1 MGSFN
6 DRLGAIAGGEGY
18 PSLRERRAFVDALL
32 AVRAGA
38 GRGAEAQL
46 APLPLTVAIY
56 DHAALPPPVL
66 ERAKRV
72 ATEIYGRIGVSL
84 TWLAGPQAAA
94 AVPTN
99 TAACP
104 DSPTPLIH
112 LRLLDGSA
120 NPRRPVSDLGFAVA
134 GGTLASVL
142 VERVEYVAKRKS
154 QDVGDLLGVVMSHE
168 IGHLFLPPDS
178 HSTGGIMAPK
188 IDLFLIDHGGPS
200 FNQPQ
205 ASMIR
210 ARIASLSRSG
220 QGPCRADVRQR
231 LDAPGGVALLGT
243 DRARV
248 VRVQAALHSVLA
260 LAIADERSGREYRSC
275 TMGPG
280 AQNLRVGCG
289 PQSVAPCATK
299 LRWNVPSLKKFST
312 RPVRP
317 PTSTEYVVGPS

>member
-99 TAACP
+99 TASSMARQ
-104 DSPTPLIH
+104 IH
-112 LRLLDGSA
+112 AGLSVIWALRLPVARWRQCWSSA
-120 NPRRPVSDLGFAVA
+120 SNTWRSA
-134 GGTLASVL
+134 
-142 VERVEYVAKRKS
+142 
-154 QDVGDLLGVVMSHE
+154 
-168 IGHLFLPPDS
+168 
-178 HSTGGIMAPK
+178 
-188 IDLFLIDHGGPS
+188 
-200 FNQPQ
+200 
-205 ASMIR
+205 R
-210 ARIASLSRSG
+210 ARTSAICWAS
-220 QGPCRADVRQR
+220 
-231 LDAPGGVALLGT
+231 
-243 DRARV
+243 
-248 VRVQAALHSVLA
+248 
-260 LAIADERSGREYRSC
+260 
-275 TMGPG
+275 
-280 AQNLRVGCG
+280 
-289 PQSVAPCATK
+289 
-299 LRWNVPSLKKFST
+299 
-312 RPVRP
+312 
-317 PTSTEYVVGPS
+317 